1 MAFNIRL
8 TDGTLLTTVDDGTID
23 DTSCAV
29 TLIGKNYVGYGTIY
43 NDNLVHLLENFSSDD
58 PPSTPLEGQLWW
70 DKSGNLKV
78 YTGSVDGFKTIGTVL
93 STDTEPANGI
103 TGQSYWNTDTNQ
115 LYVYNGTDW
124 VLIGPINEQGTSGLL
139 TDTITDT
146 NNTAHTVSKMFVNS
160 QLVGIWN
167 KDQQFTPNPLISGFA
182 NIKPGFNFVS
192 NAVIGNIGLWG
203 SASQLGG
210 IDSAYYARTDISE
223 TFDQN
228 VTVVG
233 NLISGTLSTGNI
245 SAANISAANISA
257 GNVITVGNL
266 VGDYLLGNGAFITGL
281 PASYSNTNVASY
293 LPIYTGNLESLTG
306 NVVTTANVSAGNIT
320 LTGNITAGNVIAT
333 ANVVADVLVGTT
345 KLQTTLITTGSAATA
360 GTITGTWALSVGS
373 KLEATYADLA
383 EKFSS
388 DDVYEP
394 GTIVKIGGE
403 FEITKELATASDDV
417 LGVISTNPAYLMNS
431 TSSGLPVV
439 LSGRVP
445 VKVIGKVNKGD
456 RLISAGDGLAR
467 AASLNE
473 ITAFNVIG
481 RSLENKYTQD
491 QGIILAFVSI
501 NK

>member
-78 YTGSVDGFKTIGTVL
+78 YTGSVDGFKTIGTVI

-115 LYVYNGTDW
+115 LYIYNGSDW

-139 TDTITDT
+139 TDTITDI
-146 NNTAHTVSKMFVNS
+146 NENTHTVSKMFVNS

-167 KDQQFTPNPLISGFA
+167 KDQEFTPNPLISGFLT
-182 NIKPGFNFVS
+182 IKPGFNFVS

-210 IDSAYYARTDISE
+210 IDSAFYARTDISE

-228 VTVVG
+228 VTVLGNIISG
-233 NLISGTLSTGNI
+233 NLSTSGN
-245 SAANISAANISA
+245 ANASYFI
-257 GNVITVGNL
+257 
-266 VGDYLLGNGAFITGL
+266 GNGAFLTGL

-293 LPIYTGNLESLTG
+293 LPIYTGNLASLTG

-320 LTGNITAGNVIAT
+320 LTGNITAGNVLAT

-388 DDVYEP
+388 DEVYEP
-394 GTIVKIGGE
+394 GTIVKIGGQ
-403 FEITKELATASDDV
+403 FEITKEITTASDDV

-445 VKVIGKVNKGD
+445 VKVVGKVNKGD

-467 AASLNE
+467 AASLHE

-481 RSLENKYTQD
+481 RSLENKYTED